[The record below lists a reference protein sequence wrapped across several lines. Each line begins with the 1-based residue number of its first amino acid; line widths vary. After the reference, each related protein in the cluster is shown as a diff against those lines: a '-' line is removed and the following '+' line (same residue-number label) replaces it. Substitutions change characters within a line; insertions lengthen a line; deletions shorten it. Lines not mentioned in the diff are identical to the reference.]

1 MTDSFLVVSPS
12 ARFPAG
18 RGGPQRD
25 AGIPSESVERKI
37 WLLLRLLRDG
47 RIDVVTYVK
56 RFERSERSF
65 KRDLQHLRKL
75 GERHGYQIG
84 HVRGGRACLTEPP
97 LWLARREA
105 RAAT

>member
-1 MTDSFLVVSPS
+1 MTDPFLAMQSTP
-12 ARFPAG
+12 RFPLG

-47 RIDVVTYVK
+47 RIDVLTYTK
-56 RFERSERSF
+56 HFERSERSF

-75 GERHGYQIG
+75 GERYGYEIG
-84 HVRGGRACLTEPP
+84 HVRGWPCTAH
-97 LWLARREA
+97 
-105 RAAT
+105 RAADVVGPTR